1 MSGDGK
7 GDRVSSGQTGLGGG
21 DVAAEWE
28 VKKNYLASG
37 TCSVPVVF
45 LPSYEWC
52 VCVVC
57 VRCG

>member
-28 VKKNYLASG
+28 VKK
-37 TCSVPVVF
+37 TI
-45 LPSYEWC
+45 
-52 VCVVC
+52 
-57 VRCG
+57 